1 MPFSQPSFSS
11 GIMGS
16 PSLMRGTPSLR
27 PMQMQPRGGYIPSL
41 NVPRRG
47 GPRQP
52 QNSTTDYTSVLEPL
66 MGLVPEERMGEVY
79 AAPKLREKR
88 YDPETIFTDRVGRRM
103 AKFRKDDGEY
113 AKNLMNV
120 DEEDFSSQRLY
131 QSSLDDFNAN
141 QELLGENFTYGQ
153 LDKYKADEKLQGMKD
168 NYSNIDQGF
177 FDSPEF
183 EHFKRARGQAGTQDI
198 RYSPYFGRQGSGS
211 VGGEQDKIYESYL
224 NRVGNTGYLEG
235 GQNFVANE
243 VGRLFPSDGQGIMGE
258 PSFSRPSGGQG
269 IMSRPPNE
277 INSSFDQNIGTMPLS
292 EAGQA
297 FIDQRDY
304 DRLKKRAADQ
314 RANGFMGRV
323 VLPTENQTFEQF
335 RDERKNSMA
344 SQPQPEIDPTTGL
357 VAEMMTSGGN
367 ILNPRNPNF
376 NSKPKFD
383 QSSFDDFMG
392 GLTQVQRNLI
402 GSYGA
407 NQTYQANEQYRNPNM
422 GMGIGGQ
429 RPTGM
434 GMFGGFPQRP
444 PQRPQGIMG
453 GFGRP
458 QFPQMMQRPQ
468 PMNYSGYGGMQRP
481 QQNFYGGMQGGMQGG
496 YGRPQQNYGGYGG
509 YGGMQPRPQQNYGQQ
524 PYNNSNNFSGYGQQ
538 QQQNPYMQQ
547 GYGMQPQQ
555 TPYQQYGMQGG
566 GYQQSPYQQ
575 PSPQPQ
581 QFGGYGMN
589 QGYGGQG
596 GFAPMSNPYQP
607 QQYGNNS
614 NNFSG
619 YGGFN
624 R

>member
-1 MPFSQPSFSS
+1 MVASPYANSIRRMPFSQPSFSS

-16 PSLMRGTPSLR
+16 QQ
-27 PMQMQPRGGYIPSL
+27 MQRMQPRGVLL
-41 NVPRRG
+41 NTENVSMRPN
-47 GPRQP
+47 PNNNLP
-52 QNSTTDYTSVLEPL
+52 TINS
-66 MGLVPEERMGEVY
+66 
-79 AAPKLREKR
+79 
-88 YDPETIFTDRVGRRM
+88 
-103 AKFRKDDGEY
+103 
-113 AKNLMNV
+113 
-120 DEEDFSSQRLY
+120 
-131 QSSLDDFNAN
+131 
-141 QELLGENFTYGQ
+141 
-153 LDKYKADEKLQGMKD
+153 
-168 NYSNIDQGF
+168 F
-177 FDSPEF
+177 FDA
-183 EHFKRARGQAGTQDI
+183 RA
-198 RYSPYFGRQGSGS
+198 GS
-211 VGGEQDKIYESYL
+211 
-224 NRVGNTGYLEG
+224 
-235 GQNFVANE
+235 
-243 VGRLFPSDGQGIMGE
+243 
-258 PSFSRPSGGQG
+258 
-269 IMSRPPNE
+269 
-277 INSSFDQNIGTMPLS
+277 MPLS

-297 FIDQRDY
+297 FEDKFKEFTGLGNDGYGSMSQGPNDRKLSDGFFVNDPRRKGPKPSLLPDGVIPRGGFNIDPMNNLSGASDPIRSEY
-304 DRLKKRAADQ
+304 DRLKKEAADQ

-357 VAEMMTSGGN
+357 AALMISSGGN

>member
-11 GIMGS
+11 GIMGT
-16 PSLMRGTPSLR
+16 PSLMRGTPSL
-27 PMQMQPRGGYIPSL
+27 M
-41 NVPRRG
+41 
-47 GPRQP
+47 
-52 QNSTTDYTSVLEPL
+52 
-66 MGLVPEERMGEVY
+66 
-79 AAPKLREKR
+79 
-88 YDPETIFTDRVGRRM
+88 
-103 AKFRKDDGEY
+103 
-113 AKNLMNV
+113 
-120 DEEDFSSQRLY
+120 SSQPT
-131 QSSLDDFNAN
+131 
-141 QELLGENFTYGQ
+141 E
-153 LDKYKADEKLQGMKD
+153 
-168 NYSNIDQGF
+168 
-177 FDSPEF
+177 
-183 EHFKRARGQAGTQDI
+183 DI
-198 RYSPYFGRQGSGS
+198 RSQ
-211 VGGEQDKIYESYL
+211 
-224 NRVGNTGYLEG
+224 
-235 GQNFVANE
+235 
-243 VGRLFPSDGQGIMGE
+243 
-258 PSFSRPSGGQG
+258 
-269 IMSRPPNE
+269 
-277 INSSFDQNIGTMPLS
+277 
-292 EAGQA
+292 
-297 FIDQRDY
+297 Y
-304 DRLKKRAADQ
+304 DRLKKESADRRAGGFMGQVVLPTEGQTFEEYEKGRDKFGGLLPYNFIPRGGFNIDPMNNLSGASDPIRSEYDRLKKSAADQ
-314 RANGFMGRV
+314 RANGFMGRI

-357 VAEMMTSGGN
+357 AALMISSGGN

>member
-1 MPFSQPSFSS
+1 MVASPYANSIRRMPFSQPSFSS
-11 GIMGS
+11 GIMGT
-16 PSLMRGTPSLR
+16 PSLMSSQPTEDKFKGFTGLGNDGYGSMSQGPNDRKLSDGFFVNDPRRKGPKPSLL
-27 PMQMQPRGGYIPSL
+27 PDGVIPRGG
-41 NVPRRG
+41 
-47 GPRQP
+47 
-52 QNSTTDYTSVLEPL
+52 
-66 MGLVPEERMGEVY
+66 
-79 AAPKLREKR
+79 
-88 YDPETIFTDRVGRRM
+88 F
-103 AKFRKDDGEY
+103 
-113 AKNLMNV
+113 
-120 DEEDFSSQRLY
+120 
-131 QSSLDDFNAN
+131 
-141 QELLGENFTYGQ
+141 
-153 LDKYKADEKLQGMKD
+153 
-168 NYSNIDQGF
+168 NIDPMNNLSGAS
-177 FDSPEF
+177 DP
-183 EHFKRARGQAGTQDI
+183 I
-198 RYSPYFGRQGSGS
+198 R
-211 VGGEQDKIYESYL
+211 
-224 NRVGNTGYLEG
+224 
-235 GQNFVANE
+235 
-243 VGRLFPSDGQGIMGE
+243 
-258 PSFSRPSGGQG
+258 
-269 IMSRPPNE
+269 
-277 INSSFDQNIGTMPLS
+277 S
-292 EAGQA
+292 E
-297 FIDQRDY
+297 Y
-304 DRLKKRAADQ
+304 DRLKKEAADQ

-357 VAEMMTSGGN
+357 AALMISSGGN